1 MDQLLYRRY
10 EMSLILGIVFTNRA
24 IVISDGRVKNAS
36 TGLVVDEKFD
46 KTRKINDNV
55 ILGFSGE
62 REFSL
67 GLLEQFENVCKQD
80 ISKLKADHAANIL
93 CKIAQEG
100 VDYRKNLKESL
111 PTNFQMVVAGKNN
124 KGIMALY
131 NFGVPTN
138 FEIKEY
144 IPTAKTFVYSVLSPG
159 TKDIDSI
166 FEKVMTNYPGREL
179 EDYINLLFS
188 KASDMDDSINT
199 NLFMKEI

>member
-1 MDQLLYRRY
+1 
-10 EMSLILGIVFTNRA
+10 MSLIIGIVFTNRA
-24 IVISDGRVKNAS
+24 IVISDGRVKNAR
-36 TGLVVDEKFD
+36 TDLVVDEKFD

-55 ILGFSGE
+55 ILGFSGD

-67 GLLEQFENVCKQD
+67 WLLEQFENVCKQD
-80 ISKLKADHAANIL
+80 ISQLKADHVANIF

-188 KASDMDDSINT
+188 KVSDMDDSINT

>member
-1 MDQLLYRRY
+1 
-10 EMSLILGIVFTNRA
+10 MSLIIGIVFTNRA
-24 IVISDGRVKNAS
+24 IVISDGRVKNAR
-36 TGLVVDEKFD
+36 TDLVVDEKFD

-55 ILGFSGE
+55 ILGFSGD

-67 GLLEQFENVCKQD
+67 WLLEQFENVCKQD
-80 ISKLKADHAANIL
+80 ISQLKADHVANIF

-199 NLFMKEI
+199 NLFMKEVE

>member
-1 MDQLLYRRY
+1 
-10 EMSLILGIVFTNRA
+10 MSLIIGIVFTNRA
-24 IVISDGRVKNAS
+24 IVISDGRVKNAR
-36 TGLVVDEKFD
+36 TDLVVDEKFD

-55 ILGFSGE
+55 ILGFSGD

-67 GLLEQFENVCKQD
+67 WLLEQFENVCKQD
-80 ISKLKADHAANIL
+80 ISQLKADHVANIF

>member
-1 MDQLLYRRY
+1 
-10 EMSLILGIVFTNRA
+10 MSLILGTVFKNRA
-24 IVISDGRVKNAS
+24 IIVSDGRVKDSN
-36 TGLVVDEKFD
+36 TCLVVDEKFD

-62 REFSL
+62 LEFSL
-67 GLLEQFENVCKQD
+67 WLLEQFENVCKQD
-80 ISKLKADHAANIL
+80 ISQLKADHVANIF
-93 CKIAQEG
+93 CKITQEG

-111 PTNFQMVVAGKNN
+111 PTNFQMVVAGKNS

-131 NFGVPTN
+131 NFGVSTN
-138 FEIKEY
+138 FEIKEST
-144 IPTAKTFVYSVLSPG
+144 PTAKTFVYSVLSPA
-159 TKDIDSI
+159 TKGIDSI
-166 FEKVMTNYPGREL
+166 FEKIITDHPNKGL